1 MTTFTARLT
10 IRAGRRR
17 LDVELRIP
25 APAGRPHLT
34 IRTGNRM
41 GRTPDVRPE
50 NPPVLINYNRVTP
63 PTPPP
68 PPPPAADV
76 LAATPRRRSAPAAA
90 ARPARAARTLTFDA
104 APLLDS
110 VNTVGD
116 YQRAMAQQRAR
127 RVAR

>member
-41 GRTPDVRPE
+41 GRTPDVRHM
-50 NPPVLINYNRVTP
+50 VAQL
-63 PTPPP
+63 
-68 PPPPAADV
+68 AGLGAD
-76 LAATPRRRSAPAAA
+76 R
-90 ARPARAARTLTFDA
+90 
-104 APLLDS
+104 
-110 VNTVGD
+110 
-116 YQRAMAQQRAR
+116 
-127 RVAR
+127 